1 MTRIKNAKKNVFAS
15 MVKVGDAI
23 PTLLHPWH
31 QRTKF
36 QQNRTSRGQII
47 AISRFG
53 ADRNLGFDL
62 SGL

>member
-1 MTRIKNAKKNVFAS
+1 